1 VNGMSIYDT
10 QYIINVSYEEELEI
24 FVASFEDGDPSQLGE
39 GDTRYL
45 AIDNLLSNM
54 SEEELAGYDI

>member
-1 VNGMSIYDT
+1 MHQYDT
-10 QYIINVSYEEELEI
+10 QYIINVSYEEELDI

-45 AIDNLLSNM
+45 AMDNLLSNM
-54 SEEELAGYDI
+54 SDDELSRFEV